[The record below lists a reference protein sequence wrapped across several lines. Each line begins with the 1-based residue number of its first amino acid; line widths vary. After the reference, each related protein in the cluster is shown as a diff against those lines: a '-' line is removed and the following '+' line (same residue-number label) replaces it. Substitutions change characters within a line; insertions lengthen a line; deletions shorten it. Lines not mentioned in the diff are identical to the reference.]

1 MKTISSLLAAWKQ
14 RAAAISEEYNEC
26 NGGLVSKADSLTDQG
41 CQIEQCIKEL
51 ESVTASVMRVGI
63 IGCESKGYT
72 VRIGG
77 TDITHFNNSTDA
89 CRLATRLEFAIQR
102 GLKGN

>member
-1 MKTISSLLAAWKQ
+1 MSNLSSAPAVQQ
-14 RAAAISEEYNEC
+14 RQADA
-26 NGGLVSKADSLTDQG
+26 VSVNPNTL
-41 CQIEQCIKEL
+41 
-51 ESVTASVMRVGI
+51 RVGI